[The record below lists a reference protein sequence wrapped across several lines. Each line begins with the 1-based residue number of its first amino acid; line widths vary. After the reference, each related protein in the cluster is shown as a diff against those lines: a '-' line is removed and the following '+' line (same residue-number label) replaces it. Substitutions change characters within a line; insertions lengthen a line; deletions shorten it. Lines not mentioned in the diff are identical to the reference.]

1 LEQAFATRPAA
12 YVLCN
17 PHNPVG
23 RVHEKDELAELVSLA
38 ARYDVTIISDEIH
51 GPLVLAGADF
61 TPILTVPGAAEHA
74 VAVVSASK
82 AFNLAGLK
90 CAAIVTGSD
99 RSAALAAKLPADNRW
114 RTGHLGVLA
123 TVAAYRDGGPWLD
136 RLLTTLLHTRD
147 HLDAL
152 LRSHLPGIS
161 WVPPQATYLAWLDC
175 TSLEPEDPQQHL
187 LDRAQVALEPGTRF
201 GKAFGGFVRLN
212 FATGPEIIDEAVS
225 RMARS
230 L

>member
-1 LEQAFATRPAA
+1 
-12 YVLCN
+12 V
-17 PHNPVG
+17 
-23 RVHEKDELAELVSLA
+23 
-38 ARYDVTIISDEIH
+38 
-51 GPLVLAGADF
+51 VLAGADF
-61 TPILTVPGAAEHA
+61 IPILTVPGAAEHA

-99 RSAALAAKLPADNRW
+99 RSATLAAKLPADNRW

-123 TVAAYRDGGPWLD
+123 TVAAYRDGGQWLD
-136 RLLTTLLHTRD
+136 RLLTTLLHRRE

-152 LRSHLPGIS
+152 LRSRLSAIS

-175 TSLEPEDPQQHL
+175 TSLRADDDPQNHF

-201 GKAFGGFVRLN
+201 GRAFGGFVRLN
-212 FATGPEIIDEAVS
+212 FATSPEILEEAVA

-230 L
+230 LGDTA